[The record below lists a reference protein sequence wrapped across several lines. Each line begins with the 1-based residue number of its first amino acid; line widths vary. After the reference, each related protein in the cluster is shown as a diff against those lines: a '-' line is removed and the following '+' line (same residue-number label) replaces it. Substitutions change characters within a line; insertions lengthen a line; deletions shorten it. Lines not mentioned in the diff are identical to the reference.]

1 MKRPKIADMTALER
15 GRFRLLQ
22 AYRGAR
28 RNLDDLKYIDEAEL
42 PPDEIGKLHKFRR
55 EMQTIVMA
63 IPPRNTQNAFRSVSE
78 GIGFQEPPANP
89 GRFSVLRTAH
99 RAGCFAV

>member
-1 MKRPKIADMTALER
+1 MKRPKIADMTPLER

-22 AYRGAR
+22 AFRGAR

-63 IPPRNTQNAFRSVSE
+63 IPPRKTQNADV
-78 GIGFQEPPANP
+78 
-89 GRFSVLRTAH
+89 H
-99 RAGCFAV
+99 AVKMMLEFVWRITGDDRDRKGMN

>member
-1 MKRPKIADMTALER
+1 MKRPKIADMTPLER
-15 GRFRLLQ
+15 GRFQLLQ

-28 RNLDDLKYIDEAEL
+28 RNLDDLNYIDEAEL

-63 IPPRNTQNAFRSVSE
+63 IPPRKSSSGGLQAMTV
-78 GIGFQEPPANP
+78 IGRE
-89 GRFSVLRTAH
+89 
-99 RAGCFAV
+99 